1 MSATLSRPYK
11 LMIFK
16 KFYLTLVA
24 FSQTNG
30 TLFLKEEL

>member
-1 MSATLSRPYK
+1 
-11 LMIFK
+11 MIFK